1 MNVKLPLGILL
12 MMAAILG
19 YLLGTES
26 GRQQRDSLV
35 RKIRRE
41 ESIDELIEAVDE
53 AVTEEAVTEAAST
66 GD

>member
-35 RKIRRE
+35 RKLRRE

-66 GD
+66 GE

>member
-1 MNVKLPLGILL
+1 MNVKLPLGMLL
-12 MMAAILG
+12 MVAAILG

-35 RKIRRE
+35 RKVRRE
-41 ESIDELIEAVDE
+41 ESIDELIEAVDD

>member
-12 MMAAILG
+12 MVAAILG

-35 RKIRRE
+35 RRVRRE
-41 ESIDELIEAVDE
+41 EAIDELIEAVDD